1 MMSNTPTVLSDNAVL
16 ANDRGQANMLNLMM
30 NVDFMASIDR
40 LADMMANGK
49 TTVPQHLRGNKSD
62 CFAICLQ
69 ALQWGMNPFPVA
81 QKTHLVNGTLGYEA
95 QLVNAVVVN
104 SGVIKG
110 RFDYEFFGPWERVIG
125 KFKVIPKQKDGKET
139 EYRVPDWS
147 FTDEKGCGIKVKAT
161 LRSGEEREITL
172 LLQQA
177 RTRNSTLWADD
188 PKQQLAYLGVKRW
201 ARLYTPDVIMG
212 VYSVDELQDE
222 IDITPTGGNDTPPS
236 GKSTTELLAEQAAQ
250 RRANQQTS
258 RKGNVIEGEAST
270 VDTSAQ
276 QEANE
281 PENSEEPMA
290 DDVFLQQDPEQPSK
304 RDVEDAL
311 ADILFRMDEAQSG
324 AEIQQLIKEISS
336 LGSLLSKEQQSQAN
350 RVYHRNIDRLGLR
363 KNAA

>member
-1 MMSNTPTVLSDNAVL
+1 MMNQHPTLVSNNTVI

-40 LADMMANGK
+40 LADMMASGK
-49 TTVPQHLRGNKSD
+49 ATVPQHLRGNKAD
-62 CFAICLQ
+62 CYAICLQ

-125 KFKVIPKQKDGKET
+125 KFKVIKTKKDNKDI
-139 EYRVPDWS
+139 EYRVPNWTFD
-147 FTDEKGCGIKVKAT
+147 DEKGCGVRVTAC
-161 LRSGEEREITL
+161 LPNGEARSIEL

-188 PKQQLAYLGVKRW
+188 PKQQLAYLAVKRW

-212 VYSVDELQDE
+212 VYSVDELQEE
-222 IDITPTGGNDTPPS
+222 IDITPMGGDDTPPS
-236 GKSTTELLAEQAAQ
+236 GQSMTERLAAQAA
-250 RRANQQTS
+250 RKRAAQQAA
-258 RKGNVIEGEAST
+258 RKGNVIEGEARPVTET
-270 VDTSAQ
+270 VAVAPATDEPPEPSSAQ
-276 QEANE
+276 NDAPDE
-281 PENSEEPMA
+281 PSVQ
-290 DDVFLQQDPEQPSK
+290 DVQDM
-304 RDVEDAL
+304 L
-311 ADILFRMDEAQSG
+311 ADILFRMDESQSG
-324 AEIQQLIKEISS
+324 HEIKQLVEEIATIGKFMTKDQQA
-336 LGSLLSKEQQSQAN
+336 QAN
-350 RVYHRNIDRLGLR
+350 LVYHRNMDRLGLR